1 MSLGSEIDRVTGG
14 PGSTGEKSNGYA
26 GQSFLKNLRAQPGE
40 QSSRLVD
47 QDVLGGYGCFLASR
61 CLLGAFDE
69 LALEGGRPDADQGD
83 EDEEPYQALD
93 GY

>member
-1 MSLGSEIDRVTGG
+1 M
-14 PGSTGEKSNGYA
+14 
-26 GQSFLKNLRAQPGE
+26 
-40 QSSRLVD
+40 D